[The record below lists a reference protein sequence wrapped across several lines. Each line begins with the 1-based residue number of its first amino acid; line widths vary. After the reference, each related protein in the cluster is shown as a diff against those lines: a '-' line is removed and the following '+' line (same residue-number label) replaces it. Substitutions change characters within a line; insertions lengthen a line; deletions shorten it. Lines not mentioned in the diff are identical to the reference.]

1 MSLLLWSPPGRS
13 SQSNRTLIPVRVPV
27 IAGMKLFTD
36 KWWSAYP
43 RRYSNLTK
51 AWKRV
56 ERTSTFGLT
65 GGCA

>member
-36 KWWSAYP
+36 KW
-43 RRYSNLTK
+43 
-51 AWKRV
+51 
-56 ERTSTFGLT
+56 
-65 GGCA
+65 